1 MANWLVNTGR
11 KDLVE
16 EQVWT
21 KGDSTV
27 KYQTL
32 WRSGT
37 WYVKTTDDNE
47 PQFEADE
54 NGMLEMGWAKGP
66 NIEECQF
73 EESYDGC
80 GDEWIFSDDID
91 EAEQERIQEGWDE
104 DAYEFMEEDGWMEDD
119 TYWYAS
125 KDGLEIEPAMD

>member
-1 MANWLVNTGR
+1 MANWILNTGR

-32 WRSGT
+32 WRSGS

-47 PQFEADE
+47 PKFKADE
-54 NGMLEMGWAKGP
+54 NGMVELGWADGE
-66 NIEECQF
+66 NIESVEF
-73 EESYDGC
+73 EESFDGC
-80 GDEWIFSDDID
+80 WDDWIFSDDID
-91 EAEQERIQEGWDE
+91 EAEQERIQEGWEE
-104 DAYEFMEEDGWMEDD
+104 DAYEFLHKDGWMEDD
-119 TYWYAS
+119 TYYYAHV
-125 KDGLEIEPAMD
+125 DGFEFEPAND

>member
-1 MANWLVNTGR
+1 MANWILNTGR

-32 WRSGT
+32 WRSGS

-47 PQFEADE
+47 PKFKADE
-54 NGMLEMGWAKGP
+54 NGMVELGWANGS
-66 NIEECQF
+66 NIEECSF
-73 EESYDGC
+73 EESFDGC
-80 GDEWIFSDDID
+80 WDDWEFSDDIS
-91 EAEQERIQEGWDE
+91 EEERERIMEGWEE
-104 DAYEFMEEDGWMEDD
+104 DAYEFLYQEDWMEDD

-125 KDGLEIEPAMD
+125 KDSLEFERVDD

>member
-1 MANWLVNTGR
+1 MANWILNTGR

-32 WRSGT
+32 WRSGS
-37 WYVKTTDDNE
+37 WYVTTTDDNE

-54 NGMLEMGWAKGP
+54 NGMVELGWAKGS
-66 NIEECQF
+66 NIEDVQF
-73 EESYDGC
+73 EESFDGC
-80 GDEWIFSDDID
+80 GDDWEFSDDID
-91 EAEQERIQEGWDE
+91 DEEKERIMEGWEE
-104 DAYEFMEEDGWMEDD
+104 DHYTFMEEDGWLEDD
-119 TYWYAS
+119 TYWYAHVDS
-125 KDGLEIEPAMD
+125 FTFEPAND